1 MECADENKTGQFTE
15 NVYEGGHGPS
25 PSPCGQLVALS
36 TVQLKAL
43 LVLLTGDNESQGLR
57 T

>member
-1 MECADENKTGQFTE
+1 MRIKQDNSLRMCTR
-15 NVYEGGHGPS
+15 GGHGPS
-25 PSPCGQLVALS
+25 PSPCSQLIALS